1 MSTQTAFED
10 VLYEL
15 RGRAAWII
23 INRPKVY
30 NAFRGRTVEELIQAF
45 QRAANDKNVS
55 SVVLT
60 GAGEKAFC
68 TGGDQSAHDGNY
80 DGRGVVGLPIEEL
93 QGIIRDI
100 PKPVIARVNGFAIG
114 GGNVLA
120 TLCDLTIAAET
131 AQFGQVG
138 PKVGSFDAGWGT
150 AFLAR
155 HVGDKRAREIWFL
168 NERYTAREAME
179 MGLVNKVVPM
189 AELDA
194 AVNDWTEK
202 LGQRSP
208 TALAFLKRSFNAD
221 SDAIRGISNMAL
233 HAVKLYYATP
243 ESQEGVNAFNEK
255 RAPDFH
261 KFVE

>member
-1 MSTQTAFED
+1 MAYEDIVYEEKDATATI
-10 VLYEL
+10 
-15 RGRAAWII
+15 R
-23 INRPKVY
+23 INRPNVY
-30 NAFRGRTVEELIQAF
+30 NAFRPKTVVEMIDCFLKAGW
-45 QRAANDKNVS
+45 NDAIGS
-55 SVVLT
+55 IVLT
-60 GAGEKAFC
+60 GTGPKAFC